1 MAAMRGQRTATSGE
15 INFGFVDPYT
25 LVHGLVGVVAAAVGL
40 RFVGM
45 LALAIGWEI
54 AEHLLK
60 LVVPSVFPHVTQ
72 DTFQN
77 SCGDVLAT
85 MLGWGLAR
93 LLHSLLHG
101 TIHDDAHP

>member
-1 MAAMRGQRTATSGE
+1 MTGQRTASSGE

-25 LVHGLVGVVAAAVGL
+25 LVHGLIGVIAAALGL
-40 RFVGM
+40 RFGGT
-45 LALAIGWEI
+45 LALAVGWEI

-60 LVVPSVFPHVTQ
+60 QLVPSVFPHVTQ
-72 DTFQN
+72 DTLWN

-93 LLHSLLHG
+93 VIHARLHG
-101 TIHDDAHP
+101 TVHHDARP